1 MVVEVLEEKEKREK
15 RKRKE
20 KASEASRHKRYRESE
35 GKEGTIITGVPPQG
49 DDASETSYLLLCL
62 SEEFVWREAPQPSGG
77 GKKCSCQISSA
88 RSYVSEVVSRRCHLT
103 EPEPHCR
110 DPRLVVAR
118 GRCD

>member
-49 DDASETSYLLLCL
+49 DDASEPWYLLLCL
-62 SEEFVWREAPQPSGG
+62 VEESCGAKRRNCPAVARSVAPNLFGTILHVCVG
-77 GKKCSCQISSA
+77 SCQLAMSA
-88 RSYVSEVVSRRCHLT
+88 DGTRTALRRPATCSGAL
-103 EPEPHCR
+103 
-110 DPRLVVAR
+110 
-118 GRCD
+118 

>member
-49 DDASETSYLLLCL
+49 DDVSEPSYLLLCL
-62 SEEFVWREAPQPSGG
+62 IGEFVWREAPQWSGG
-77 GKKCSCQISSA
+77 SKKCRAKSLRHDLMCRKLSA
-88 RSYVSEVVSRRCHLT
+88 GGVS
-103 EPEPHCR
+103 
-110 DPRLVVAR
+110 
-118 GRCD
+118 